1 MKYVGVCRIKQGK
14 RTEYELSQAEIED
27 IKQYIPQALRE
38 VGVNEQNPQ
47 ARGFYEHMGFHEYK
61 RTETDGQGIC
71 VLYCYK
77 TIGLLFCLMT
87 VMAGLQSLGVFKK
100 AGERLLGDVKGPGA
114 VSAVVVLQTIA
125 ANPGSM
131 LTPYTAVSLGM
142 LGSCLAVA
150 AVRNR
155 MPEKEKNGGEQGAM
169 VSGVPGFS
177 GDYSALIVETN
188 LAVLLVPALWVFP
201 FKKRIPDAILK
212 SEHVTDCTGPAE
224 RTGRKGEAL
233 WL

>member
-1 MKYVGVCRIKQGK
+1 
-14 RTEYELSQAEIED
+14 
-27 IKQYIPQALRE
+27 
-38 VGVNEQNPQ
+38 
-47 ARGFYEHMGFHEYK
+47 
-61 RTETDGQGIC
+61 
-71 VLYCYK
+71 
-77 TIGLLFCLMT
+77 
-87 VMAGLQSLGVFKK
+87 
-100 AGERLLGDVKGPGA
+100 
-114 VSAVVVLQTIA
+114 
-125 ANPGSM
+125 
-131 LTPYTAVSLGM
+131 
-142 LGSCLAVA
+142 
-150 AVRNR
+150 

-169 VSGVPGFS
+169 VSGVPGFSREAMSMEAAGNGIYSGRLVLYLFLFLLGLGCVVRVLPWRLLLAIVIAGVWIADRDLFLAVDYSLLLTFCAFFVFIGNMGRVPAFCRFLGRILEGREIITCVGASQVISNVPAALLLSGFS